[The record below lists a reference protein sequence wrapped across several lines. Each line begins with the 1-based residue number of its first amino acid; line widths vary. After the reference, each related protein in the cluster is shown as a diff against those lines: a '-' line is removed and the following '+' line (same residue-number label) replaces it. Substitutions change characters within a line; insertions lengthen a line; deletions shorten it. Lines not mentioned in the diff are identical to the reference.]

1 MWRGIQDYLR
11 GGRPRYLGHMPNKV
25 IPIPESGD
33 SNKDRTV
40 AERPVR
46 VICHMGLG
54 GGSYALDIWG
64 RASKINPV
72 PAQVL
77 PFPSRPMVLEAGKV
91 TKRKPSGRKE
101 KSLAKE

>member
-1 MWRGIQDYLR
+1 
-11 GGRPRYLGHMPNKV
+11 MPNKV

-64 RASKINPV
+64 RASKV

-77 PFPSRPMVLEAGKV
+77 PFPGRPMVPEAGKQ
-91 TKRKPSGRKE
+91 TKRRRGTRKG
-101 KSLAKE
+101 KSLPKE